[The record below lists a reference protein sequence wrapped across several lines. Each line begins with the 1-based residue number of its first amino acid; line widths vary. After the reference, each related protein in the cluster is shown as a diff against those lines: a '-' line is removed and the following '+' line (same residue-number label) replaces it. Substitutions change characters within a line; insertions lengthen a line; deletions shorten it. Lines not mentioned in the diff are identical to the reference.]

1 VGNDWA
7 LAAVILPI
15 MQPLDDSEI
24 ERVLVVTA
32 HPDDCDFG
40 AAGTIALWTA
50 KGIKVSYCICTN
62 GDQGGEDPN
71 VPRDEMPKI
80 RQREQREAGVAVGVT
95 DITFLNYRDGWL
107 VPTIELRKDI
117 VRQIRISKPDRMVI
131 QSPER
136 NWDRLF
142 SSHPDHMAAGE
153 AAIQAVYPD
162 SRNAFAYEDLLKVE
176 ASHPDHMAAGEA
188 AIQAVYPD
196 SRNAFAFE
204 DLLKVEGLEPWRV
217 KEVWVTSTNNPD
229 HYVDITTT
237 FDKKMKALHAHVSQ
251 TAHNENLENMVREWG
266 ERNAQ
271 ANNLPAGSVAEVFKI
286 VNTN

>member
-1 VGNDWA
+1 ME
-7 LAAVILPI
+7 PI
-15 MQPLDDSEI
+15 ADSEI

-40 AAGTIALWTA
+40 AAGTIAKWSA
-50 KGIKVSYCICTN
+50 AGIKVSYCIATN

-80 RQREQREAGVAVGVT
+80 RQREQRDAGKAVGVE

-117 VRQIRISKPDRMVI
+117 VRQIRITRPQRMLI
-131 QSPER
+131 QSPDR

-142 SSHPDHMAAGE
+142 
-153 AAIQAVYPD
+153 
-162 SRNAFAYEDLLKVE
+162 

-196 SRNAFAFE
+196 SRNPFAFE
-204 DLLKVEGLEPWRV
+204 DLLKDEGLEPWRV
-217 KEVWVTSTNNPD
+217 REVWVMSSQSPD
-229 HYVDITTT
+229 HFVDITDV
-237 FDKKMKALHAHVSQ
+237 FDKKMQALHAHVSQ
-251 TAHNENLENMVREWG
+251 TAHNPDLEKMVREWG
-266 ERNAQ
+266 EKNAA
-271 ANNLPAGSVAEVFKI
+271 ANNLAEGKIAEVFRI

>member
-1 VGNDWA
+1 ME
-7 LAAVILPI
+7 PI
-15 MQPLDDSEI
+15 ADSEI

-40 AAGTIALWTA
+40 AAGTIAKWSA
-50 KGIKVSYCICTN
+50 AGIKVSYCIATN

-80 RQREQREAGVAVGVT
+80 RQREQRDAGKAVGVE

-117 VRQIRISKPDRMVI
+117 VRQIRITRPQRMLI
-131 QSPER
+131 QSPDR

-142 SSHPDHMAAGE
+142 
-153 AAIQAVYPD
+153 
-162 SRNAFAYEDLLKVE
+162 

-196 SRNAFAFE
+196 SRNPFAFE
-204 DLLKVEGLEPWRV
+204 DLLKDEGLEPWRV
-217 KEVWVTSTNNPD
+217 REVWVMSSQSPD
-229 HYVDITTT
+229 HFVDITDV
-237 FDKKMKALHAHVSQ
+237 FDKKMQALHAHVSQ
-251 TAHNENLENMVREWG
+251 TAHNPDLDKMVREWG
-266 ERNAQ
+266 EKNAA
-271 ANNLPAGSVAEVFKI
+271 ANNLAEGKIVEVFKI

>member
-1 VGNDWA
+1 VGKRQVI
-7 LAAVILPI
+7 AAVILVV
-15 MQPLDDSEI
+15 MEPLDDSQI

-32 HPDDCDFG
+32 HPDDCDFA

-62 GDQGGEDPN
+62 GDQGGEDP
-71 VPRDEMPKI
+71 
-80 RQREQREAGVAVGVT
+80 T
-95 DITFLNYRDGWL
+95 

-162 SRNAFAYEDLLKVE
+162 SRNAFA
-176 ASHPDHMAAGEA
+176 
-188 AIQAVYPD
+188 
-196 SRNAFAFE
+196 FE
-204 DLLKVEGLEPWRV
+204 DLLKNEGLEPWRV
-217 KEVWVTSTNNPD
+217 KEVWVTSTQNPD
-229 HYVDITTT
+229 HFVDITTT
-237 FDKKMKALHAHVSQ
+237 FDKKMKALHSHVSQ

>member
-1 VGNDWA
+1 MEPMA
-7 LAAVILPI
+7 
-15 MQPLDDSEI
+15 DSEI

-40 AAGTIALWTA
+40 AAGTIAKWTA
-50 KGIKVSYCICTN
+50 SGIKVSYCICTN
-62 GDQGGEDPN
+62 GDQGGEDPT
-71 VPRDEMPKI
+71 VPREEMPKI
-80 RQREQREAGVAVGVT
+80 RQKEQRDAGKAVGVE

-107 VPTIELRKDI
+107 EPTIQLRKDI
-117 VRQIRISKPDRMVI
+117 VRQIRISKPQRMLI
-131 QSPER
+131 QSPDR

-142 SSHPDHMAAGE
+142 
-153 AAIQAVYPD
+153 
-162 SRNAFAYEDLLKVE
+162 

-196 SRNAFAFE
+196 SRNPFAFE

-217 KEVWVTSTNNPD
+217 NEVWVMSTQNPD
-229 HYVDITTT
+229 HFIDITDV
-237 FDKKMKALHAHVSQ
+237 FDKKMKALHSHVSQ
-251 TAHNENLENMVREWG
+251 TAHNPDLEKMVREWG

-271 ANNLPAGSVAEVFKI
+271 ANGLGDGRVAEVFKI